1 MFSKHEYSIIV
12 FGSYLCSIELLCEI
26 EREILRAVCIQGV
39 PMNSICC
46 FTSSHIPDEQFLS
59 FRALSQ
65 AMFLKW
71 IFERGFQSGLAE
83 CCFVFE
89 SLLCEAHKA
98 YNKREEQANKKETEG

>member
-1 MFSKHEYSIIV
+1 MSLLPNLSLYASMHLLTASIFYFPCFSRRKTP
-12 FGSYLCSIELLCEI
+12 GMLLI
-26 EREILRAVCIQGV
+26 FLHFLFLVHLK
-39 PMNSICC
+39 
-46 FTSSHIPDEQFLS
+46 HIPDEQFLS